1 MSITLLED
9 RKLVRM
15 TGADT
20 EALLQRLITTNL
32 DKISVG
38 EAGYGALLTPQ
49 GKILF
54 DFFVTRLPDGFLFD
68 LDGRVVEDFIKKM
81 TLYRLRSAITID
93 LLEDRVGYSF
103 EPQSD
108 GIRDPR
114 SEALGWRLY
123 GPADGWQPDGGHEDL
138 KARFVAEAIP
148 LAGVD
153 FEFGDAFPH
162 DVNLDCLGGLDF
174 AKGCYVGQEVVSRMQ
189 HRGIA
194 RKRLLHVEGAEAL
207 PAAASPAEV
216 SITTG
221 GKTVGTLGQVSGN
234 KGLALVRL
242 DRIADA
248 LEEGQVIE
256 VMGIGLKFS
265 VPSYANFSI

>member
-15 TGADT
+15 TGPDT

-32 DKISVG
+32 DKVTEG

-49 GKILF
+49 GKIQF
-54 DFFVTRLPDGFLFD
+54 DFLVTRLPDGFLFD
-68 LDGRVVEDFIKKM
+68 LDGRVAEDFIKKM
-81 TLYRLRSAITID
+81 TLYRLRSAIAID
-93 LLEDRVGYSF
+93 LLEDCVGYSF
-103 EPQSD
+103 EPHTD
-108 GIRDPR
+108 GVRDPR

-123 GPADGWQPDGGHEDL
+123 GPADNWQQNPDHADL
-138 KARFVAEAIP
+138 KARLVEEAIP
-148 LAGVD
+148 QAGID
-153 FEFGDAFPH
+153 FDFGDAFPH
-162 DVNLDCLGGLDF
+162 DVNFDCLGALDF

-189 HRGIA
+189 HRGTA
-194 RKRLLHVEGAEAL
+194 RKRLLHVEGAEML
-207 PAAASPAEV
+207 REAASPAEA
-216 SITTG
+216 SITAS

-248 LEEGQVIE
+248 LEEDQVIE

-265 VPSYANFSI
+265 VPNYANFSL